1 MIVTF
6 TDFGFEG
13 PYLGQMRSVLYQNA
27 PGVQV
32 IDLMVDAPAF
42 DVRAAAYLLPRV
54 MEPLAKGTVCLAIV
68 DPGVGGTRKPIV
80 LEANERWFIGPDNGL
95 FELLVRQSETAVRC
109 WEITYRPE
117 TVSASFHGR
126 DIFAHVAAMIANGD
140 TTASLTWGRPLT
152 YDKAVRADWTNDWVR
167 VIYID
172 WYGNCMTGLRWNQID
187 TSSRVKV
194 GGIELTFAKTF
205 SDCPVGNALCY
216 QNSLGLV
223 EFAINQGNAAEYLGL
238 GQGSPVSVRMLSD
251 K

>member
-27 PGVQV
+27 PGVPV

-42 DVRAAAYLLPRV
+42 DVRASAYLLPRV
-54 MEPLAKGTVCLAIV
+54 MEALGKGIVCLAIV

-95 FELLVRQSETAVRC
+95 FEFLVRQSETVVRC
-109 WEITYRPE
+109 WEITYRPD

-126 DIFAHVAAMIANGD
+126 DIFAPVAAMIANGD
-140 TTASLTWGRPLT
+140 ITANLEWGRPT
-152 YDKAVRADWTNDWVR
+152 KYENKDGAKWSDDWPH

-172 WYGNCMTGLRWNQID
+172 RYGNCMTGLRWNKID
-187 TSSRVKV
+187 TSSSVKV
-194 GGIELTFAKTF
+194 GGVEVAVAQTF
-205 SDCPVGNALCY
+205 SDCSVGDALCY
-216 QNSLGLV
+216 QNSLGLL
-223 EFAINQGNAAEYLGL
+223 EFAVNQGNAAEYLGL
-238 GQGSPVSVRMLSD
+238 QQGTQVFVRMLSD